1 LLAVRC
7 RDDFDPETFE
17 NKAALGLLQRFVTN
31 GREVDGSPTRD
42 RLKMIV
48 RCVQLHHRRHQQ
60 QHDHVGFAGDFAADK
75 LHTLVLS
82 WPAV

>member
-1 LLAVRC
+1 MTLTRHAAVVLCC
-7 RDDFDPETFE
+7 RDDFDPDTFE

-48 RCVQLHHRRHQQ
+48 RCAHNSTP
-60 QHDHVGFAGDFAADK
+60 AAACS
-75 LHTLVLS
+75 LQ
-82 WPAV
+82 

>member
-1 LLAVRC
+1 VACTALHR

-48 RCVQLHHRRHQQ
+48 RCAQHQVVYRQ
-60 QHDHVGFAGDFAADK
+60 YDGTSPSSGA
-75 LHTLVLS
+75 
-82 WPAV
+82 